1 MGQIISIPHN
11 HGIDISSLPDFA
23 NETFTVTR
31 SSGLLDPGWGPCK
44 YYIEN
49 NGSHTEFK
57 TIVAAKYKV
66 RQDEEPV
73 WRVLMNNKK
82 EDAEVLFGWR
92 KLSTIWPSCLD
103 GNDEL
108 IKKWQTEM
116 EAKLEPLYAAHYA

>member
-1 MGQIISIPHN
+1 MGQVISVPYN

-31 SSGLLDPGWGPCK
+31 SSGQLDSGWGPCK
-44 YYIEN
+44 YFIEN

-57 TIVAAKYKV
+57 TIVAGKYEV

-82 EDAEVLFGWR
+82 EDADILMGWR
-92 KLSTIWPSCLD
+92 KLSTIWPSRLD

-116 EAKLEPLYAAHYA
+116 EAKLELLYSAHYS